1 MSAIALPF
9 LPTDSLEFP
18 PTDQALADPNG
29 LLAGGGDLSPER
41 LLYAYRRGIFPWY
54 ERGQPILWWSP
65 NPRALL
71 FPERFHL
78 SRSLRKLLRQCPFEV
93 TADRDFEGVMN
104 ACAEPRAYTQGTWIT
119 PEMHEAYT
127 ELHRLGYAH
136 SIEVWRRDRLA
147 GGLYGL
153 ALGQVFFG
161 ESMFSRE
168 PNSSK
173 VAFAHLVAQLR
184 AWQFQMI
191 DCQVSSD
198 HLFSLGAEERPR
210 EDFERML
217 LKWAHLPSIRGPWQL
232 QVPALTPPPVLNQ
245 ASSDTAGAGGHND

>member
-9 LPTDSLEFP
+9 LSSDRLEFP
-18 PTDQALADPNG
+18 PTDQALVDPNG

-54 ERGQPILWWSP
+54 EVGQPILWWSP

-78 SRSLRKLLRQCPFEV
+78 SRSLRKLLRNCPFEV
-93 TADRDFEGVMN
+93 TADWDFKGVMN
-104 ACAEPRAYTQGTWIT
+104 ACAQPRTYAHGTWIT
-119 PEMHEAYT
+119 PEMNTAYT

-136 SIEVWRRDRLA
+136 SIEVWRQGQLV

-153 ALGQVFFG
+153 ALGRVFFG
-161 ESMFSRE
+161 ESMFSRVS
-168 PNSSK
+168 NGSK

-184 AWQFQMI
+184 AWRFQLI
-191 DCQVSSD
+191 DCQVSSS

-210 EDFERML
+210 ADFEQML
-217 LKWAHLPSIRGPWQL
+217 LDWAYLPSITGPWQL
-232 QVPALTPPPVLNQ
+232 QVPAIDLAEAVTGP
-245 ASSDTAGAGGHND
+245 GGHHD